1 MAKHGSV
8 TTRRGKGLLMAYDD
22 TNRGALFKAKN
33 KPTDSHPDYSGKINV
48 DGTEFWLSAWI
59 KESKEGEKYMSL
71 SVQPKTERVVKGLRK
86 DLPNTDADVPF

>member
-1 MAKHGSV
+1 
-8 TTRRGKGLLMAYDD
+8 MAYDD

-71 SVQPKTERVVKGLRK
+71 SVQAKTDKGRAK
-86 DLPNTDADVPF
+86 PGKPDSNMDADVPF

>member
-1 MAKHGSV
+1 
-8 TTRRGKGLLMAYDD
+8 MAYDD

-33 KPTDSHPDYSGKINV
+33 KPSDNHPDYSGKINV

-71 SVQPKTERVVKGLRK
+71 SVQPKTDKGGRAK
-86 DLPNTDADVPF
+86 PGKPDSNMDADIPF